1 MGFLCRSLD
10 RLFQRFRTRTNLFA
24 DQFNLYGCVMRL
36 LSDASVFSLTFFR
49 LPALLPA
56 LLLSFVAV
64 SLTGCGQS
72 GPALGKVTGTIS
84 LDGKPISGAVIRF
97 IPQGEKGSP
106 SYGGT
111 DDNGSY
117 KLMFTSSK
125 DGAMLGEH
133 FVEIST
139 SRISKSELAELKA
152 SGQEVPQGEF
162 VAIPKK
168 YNKRG
173 SLTATVN
180 KGKNQIDFDLT
191 SK

>member
-1 MGFLCRSLD
+1 MKLVS
-10 RLFQRFRTRTNLFA
+10 T
-24 DQFNLYGCVMRL
+24 V
-36 LSDASVFSLTFFR
+36 SVFALNSFR
-49 LPALLPA
+49 LPALILG
-56 LLLSFVAV
+56 FVAV
-64 SLTGCGQS
+64 SLTGCSQT
-72 GPALGKVTGTIS
+72 GPDLAKVTGTVS
-84 LDGKPISGAVIRF
+84 LDGKPVPGAVIRF

-111 DDNGSY
+111 DDSGNY
-117 KLMFTSSK
+117 KLMFSTSK

-139 SRISKSELAELKA
+139 TKISKSELAELKA
-152 SGQEVPQGEF
+152 AGENVPTVEF

-173 SLTATVN
+173 TLTATVT
-180 KGKNQIDFDLT
+180 KGRNDIDFDLT